1 MAEIEV
7 VAPNLKRRLS
17 GVTATVVRLIP
28 VQARMIGIVATG
40 PGLPAELPH
49 IPLARAAT
57 LPRDRWRVWHA
68 RRNTEMALGLILRHL
83 LRRRYRLLFTSAAQ
97 RRHTGFT
104 RWLIRRQD
112 ALIATSP
119 QAASYLER
127 PATVILH
134 GVDTAIFQPAPRR
147 EALRRQ
153 LGLDPEA
160 VLIGCFGRVRAQ
172 KGVDLLVEA
181 ALRTFPRHPRAQLIF
196 TGRITPDNRA
206 FADGLIA
213 RADAAGLG
221 DRIRFLGEI
230 PWEDVV
236 RHYQALDLFA
246 APARWEGFGLTPLE
260 AMACGVPVVASRV
273 GAYETLI
280 RDGEI
285 VDGQPG
291 IEEIRAWALST
302 FNLSEGQLTSYLDT
316 AWARLNESSNLGSSA
331 AQAGLTAGHVLTGM
345 AIAMFTLFFFLFDG
359 PAIWAWIVRLF
370 PRSAR
375 ANIVS
380 GGRIAWGQ
388 LQAFTRATIDQI
400 PE

>member
-1 MAEIEV
+1 MSDPRTIEV

-28 VQARMIGIVATG
+28 VQARMVGIVATG
-40 PGLPAELPH
+40 PGLPPDVPH
-49 IPLARAAT
+49 IPLARAAA

-68 RRNTEMALGLILRHL
+68 RRNTEMALGLVLRHV

-119 QAASYLER
+119 QAASFLER

-134 GVDTAIFQPAPRR
+134 GVDTAVFRPAPDRA
-147 EALRRQ
+147 ALRRD
-153 LGLDPEA
+153 LGLDADA
-160 VLIGCFGRVRAQ
+160 VLVGCFGRVRAQ
-172 KGVDLLVEA
+172 KGVDLLVRA
-181 ALRTFPRHPRAQLIF
+181 AIRVFPRHPRAQLIL

-206 FADGLIA
+206 FADALIA
-213 RADAAGLG
+213 EAAAAGLG

-230 PWEDVV
+230 PWDQVV

-273 GAYETLI
+273 GAYETLV
-280 RDGEI
+280 RDGETGTLI
-285 VDGQPG
+285 ARDDLP
-291 IEEIRAWALST
+291 ALAAALDRW
-302 FNLSEGQLTSYLDT
+302 LSDD
-316 AWARLNESSNLGSSA
+316 A
-331 AQAGLTAGHVLTGM
+331 
-345 AIAMFTLFFFLFDG
+345 
-359 PAIWAWIVRLF
+359 
-370 PRSAR
+370 AR
-375 ANIVS
+375 A
-380 GGRIAWGQ
+380 RAGQ
-388 LQAFTRATIDQI
+388 AARAHVAAHHAIEGEARAITAVYRGLLA
-400 PE
+400 

>member
-1 MAEIEV
+1 MTEIPSSRIQV

-28 VQARMIGIVATG
+28 VQSRMIGIVATG
-40 PGLPAELPH
+40 PGLPPELPH

-68 RRNTEMALGLILRHL
+68 RRNTEMALGLILRHV

-97 RRHTGFT
+97 RAHTGFT

-134 GVDTAIFQPAPRR
+134 GVDTEVFHPAADRA
-147 EALRRQ
+147 ALRRS
-153 LGLDPEA
+153 LGIDPDT

-181 ALRTFPRHPRAQLIF
+181 ALQVFPRHPRAQLIL
-196 TGRITPDNRA
+196 TGRITPDNRG
-206 FADGLIA
+206 FADALVA
-213 RADAAGLG
+213 RAEAAGLG

-230 PWEDVV
+230 PWAEVV

-260 AMACGVPVVASRV
+260 AMACGVPVIASRV
-273 GAYETLI
+273 GAYETLV
-280 RDGEI
+280 RDG
-285 VDGQPG
+285 V
-291 IEEIRAWALST
+291 T
-302 FNLSEGQLTSYLDT
+302 
-316 AWARLNESSNLGSSA
+316 GS
-331 AQAGLTAGHVLTGM
+331 LV
-345 AIAMFTLFFFLFDG
+345 
-359 PAIWAWIVRLF
+359 
-370 PRSAR
+370 PRDDAR
-375 ANIVS
+375 ALAAALDRWISDDAARCAAGTAARAHVEASHAIEGEARAIVAVY
-380 GGRIAWGQ
+380 RR
-388 LQAFTRATIDQI
+388 LLEET
-400 PE
+400 P